1 MLRQCGSYAIFCA
14 YPIALLPISGVWLDA
29 FCVLNLL
36 VSLVIVYAVTRHP
49 EAAKV
54 WVAPAVEI
62 SAFYRLTLYAPI
74 ARLILDDAAA
84 LDDWIIRPL
93 SPVIAQSHLPG
104 LVLVA
109 GSLLLGQL
117 FFLARLIT
125 SVSETAARF
134 ALDVLPTRTREV
146 EAAVHATE
154 LQQFEADVLMTK
166 LHRDADFFGRLDGL
180 MRHLMHEMK
189 IGLVIALAII
199 TIDVLSKSLMREE
212 PLGVAILH
220 SGSLGVVANLIA
232 CVPIA
237 VISSALKFV
246 TRTDDLHRRT
256 DYRHDRIAGHRK
268 ARGRC
273 FRFLAR

>member
-1 MLRQCGSYAIFCA
+1 MLTLRQCGNYAIFCA
-14 YPIALLPISGVWLDA
+14 YPIALLPIPGVWLDA
-29 FCVLNLL
+29 FCVLSIL

-54 WVAPAVEI
+54 WAAPAVEI
-62 SAFYRLTLYAPI
+62 SGVYRLTLYAPI
-74 ARLILDDAAA
+74 ARLILDEAAA
-84 LDDWIIRPL
+84 LDNWIIRPL
-93 SPVIAQSHLPG
+93 GQVIAQGHLPG

-134 ALDVLPTRTREV
+134 ALDFLPTRTREV

-154 LQQFEADVLMTK
+154 LQQFEADVLMSK

-180 MRHLMHEMK
+180 MRHLRREMR
-189 IGLVIALAII
+189 IGLII
-199 TIDVLSKSLMREE
+199 TLIMFTMGVLSRSLMRDK

-220 SGSLGVVANLIA
+220 SGSLGVVANFIG

-237 VISSALKFV
+237 VISAALKFF
-246 TRTDDLHRRT
+246 TRTDGLRRKT
-256 DYRHDRIAGHRK
+256 D
-268 ARGRC
+268 
-273 FRFLAR
+273 